1 MKKVLLTVAGSML
14 GVAMFAQ
21 TAMTPADSIVAVV
34 DSWKAKFHA
43 TQNVKLIT
51 LDYTDSSIAP
61 TKTAN
66 GFINKTFELQGSAA
80 TTLKTYFDV
89 TEKALRLDFDRTAAS
104 GANWG
109 DYVFNYWITK
119 ASTAPAS
126 FNPFYNSTAWAT
138 KKDSVLGVTLDLSDT
153 STRIIT
159 VRYKLIDLDAA
170 DSANL
175 RMDLFDVNGRST
187 GGHSAKR
194 IIGGK
199 TLPNDGQFHNA
210 TFYWTASKDWAGLED
225 LGEVGY
231 QGTGDAALNDAAQQS
246 FSDGYDASWFAC
258 SNGRGYGASA
268 ASAEPGLFGFMP
280 NSAMGG
286 TGNSP
291 FTGDKYDIT
300 LDAKNIIGFKIILND
315 GPSCDYHDKQFSV
328 LIEKITIGDELA
340 AGTADEVTNPKP
352 LTFGTVDAP
361 IVAAQAVKIAKTG
374 SVYSFEGTANV
385 VNVLGVTVIAGAK
398 NTVDV
403 SGLAS
408 GVYFIVIDGVATEI
422 VK

>member
-34 DSWKAKFHA
+34 NSWKAAYKSTH
-43 TQNVKLIT
+43 NVKLVT
-51 LDYTDSSIAP
+51 LDYTDSAIAP
-61 TKTAN
+61 TKTTD

-109 DYVFNYWITK
+109 DYIFNYWITK
-119 ASTAPAS
+119 QSTDPAS

-138 KKDSVLGVTLDLSDT
+138 KKDSVIGVTLDLSDT

-159 VRYKLIDLDAA
+159 VRYKLVDLDAA

-268 ASAEPGLFGFMP
+268 LSAEAGLFGFKP
-280 NSAMGG
+280 NSEIGG

-328 LIEKITIGDELA
+328 LIEKITIGEELA
-340 AGTADEVTNPKP
+340 AGTKDHYVFGGDKP
-352 LTFGTVDAP
+352 GIQVDAP
-361 IVAAQAVKIAKTG
+361 IVAAQAVKIAQTG

-385 VNVLGVTVIAGAK
+385 KNILGVTVIAGAK